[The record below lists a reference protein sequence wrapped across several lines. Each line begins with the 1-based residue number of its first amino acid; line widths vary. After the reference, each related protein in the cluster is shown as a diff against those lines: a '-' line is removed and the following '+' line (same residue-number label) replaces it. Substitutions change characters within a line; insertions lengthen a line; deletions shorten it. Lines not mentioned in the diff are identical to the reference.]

1 MIVRRSLHQT
11 CRHKTKCTLF
21 VTACLALFTATAFAQ
36 TTVDESIDLSSPD
49 RAMIEQ
55 DTKQILNR
63 PEFRHLTRERQITGD
78 AAFDLEDL
86 VKDQT
91 QSEPRQVSP
100 VLAGIVGMIFR
111 VLSYAAII
119 CACGLILFLL
129 YRSIAGFR
137 YSRQLKDETD
147 DRQLQGEVTF
157 EQIVSPAESEV
168 SIYLERAKALAQTG
182 DYHNAIIQL
191 IYGSM
196 SFIERAG
203 WIRFR
208 KGLTYRDYLR
218 AARPHGLPGDS
229 FRQIIRTY
237 EPLGFGRRE
246 ATREHFEST
255 LQFYESAFQKKA

>member
-1 MIVRRSLHQT
+1 MFFSTV
-11 CRHKTKCTLF
+11 
-21 VTACLALFTATAFAQ
+21 VFAQ
-36 TTVDESIDLSSPD
+36 PAETQSMDLSSPD
-49 RAMIEQ
+49 RGMLER

-78 AAFDLEDL
+78 APFDLKDL
-86 VKDQT
+86 IKDPPP
-91 QSEPRQVSP
+91 SKPRQSSRVISGI
-100 VLAGIVGMIFR
+100 AGYLIM
-111 VLSYAAII
+111 VLSYASVI

-129 YRSIAGFR
+129 YRSLIGFKYIR
-137 YSRQLKDETD
+137 KIKDESD
-147 DRQLQGEVTF
+147 GRNLQGEVTF

-168 SIYLERAKALAQTG
+168 SIYLARAKELAQTG
-182 DYHNAIIQL
+182 DYHNAIVQL

-255 LQFYESAFQKKA
+255 LQYYESAFQKKA

>member
-1 MIVRRSLHQT
+1 MIFCRSSHPT
-11 CRHKTKCTLF
+11 GPHKTKCTLF
-21 VTACLALFTATAFAQ
+21 VTACLVLFTATAFAQ
-36 TTVDESIDLSSPD
+36 TTANESIDLSSPD
-49 RAMIEQ
+49 RVMIEQ
-55 DTKQILNR
+55 DTKRILNR

-78 AAFDLEDL
+78 APFDLEEL
-86 VKDQT
+86 IKDQGP
-91 QSEPRQVSP
+91 SEPSQASP
-100 VLAGIVGMIFR
+100 FLAGIAGSIIL
-111 VLSYAAII
+111 VLSYTAVI
-119 CACGLILFLL
+119 CACGLILYLL
-129 YRSIAGFR
+129 YRSLIGFK
-137 YSRQLKDETD
+137 YSRKMKDETD
-147 DRQLQGEVTF
+147 GRHLQGEVTF
-157 EQIVSPAESEV
+157 EQIISPAESEG
-168 SIYLERAKALAQTG
+168 SIYLERAKAIAQTG